1 VNLNKKMDL
10 DLVETLA
17 NQAGFIGAYFA
28 PEAYIRR
35 VKRAKKS
42 KKQH

>member
-1 VNLNKKMDL
+1 MDL

-28 PEAYIRR
+28 PQAYISR
-35 VKRAKKS
+35 VKRPKKS
-42 KKQH
+42 KKLHRL